1 MSETAPPAPAPAPP
15 PARLRQRSFSFVWLI
30 PIIAAAIAAYLGY
43 RTVLQQGPLMT
54 LTFVTA
60 EGLEAGQTQVKYKA
74 VALGTVES
82 IDLSPDNQRVV
93 VKVRMSNVGRRFLT
107 SHARFWVVRPR
118 FTPSDLSGLDTLVSG
133 AYIAVDPG
141 TPGGAYQDSFTG
153 LEEPPGVR
161 SNEPGSTYV
170 LKAENIGALDTGSPV
185 YFRDVQVGE
194 VLGYDIGDGI
204 GPVTINIFVRAPFN
218 RLVRPQSHFWDSSGV
233 SAVLQ
238 NGDFHIEFQSLEA
251 IISGGITFD
260 LPPDAANNTPS
271 ANNAVFP
278 LFGSKADADA
288 AGYQNNVPMVSYF
301 TSSVSGLNRG
311 APVNILGIQVGEVTG
326 VTLVVDPETGNAKVR
341 VAMDLQP
348 DRVVDAGIIANAG
361 VNPEGVVQN
370 MVNQGMRVELET
382 GSYVTGEKVIAL
394 TKVPGAPKVKLTY
407 ENGVLVIPSE
417 AGGLDNAIANLTD
430 ISGKLDKI
438 PFQKIG
444 DNLNRLLVTA
454 NHTIGG
460 PQVKQSLASLNQTLK
475 TANATLS
482 GVNQDYGDDS
492 DFQRSLT
499 QLLAEAD
506 AALESI
512 RQLTAYL
519 NAHPQSLLLGRSG
532 GP

>member
-118 FTPSDLSGLDTLVSG
+118 FTPSDLSGLDTLVS
-133 AYIAVDPG
+133 
-141 TPGGAYQDSFTG
+141 GAYQDSFTG